1 MAFIVDVYSRFIV
14 GWRVSR
20 HMRTEFVLDALEQ
33 ALHTRRPEPHR
44 LVHHSD
50 RGSQY
55 LSIRYSERL
64 GEAGIEPSVGN
75 TGDSYDNALA
85 ETINGLYKTEL
96 IHKRGPWKSVDS
108 LEWETL
114 KWVTWF
120 NHQRLLEPIGNRPP
134 AEFMNRVRQPYRLLP
149 DSNKTASAKPGAVQ
163 DAIRALDWV
172 GEASVGDAVSK
183 LHKLLPESE
192 WGALVSSH
200 RSLPI
205 WMASAICA
213 QSSCTHPFKLG

>member
-96 IHKRGPWKSVDS
+96 IHKRV
-108 LEWETL
+108 
-114 KWVTWF
+114 
-120 NHQRLLEPIGNRPP
+120 
-134 AEFMNRVRQPYRLLP
+134 
-149 DSNKTASAKPGAVQ
+149 
-163 DAIRALDWV
+163 
-172 GEASVGDAVSK
+172 
-183 LHKLLPESE
+183 
-192 WGALVSSH
+192 
-200 RSLPI
+200 
-205 WMASAICA
+205 
-213 QSSCTHPFKLG
+213 